1 MAKIAPKGKKVTGT
15 KKKDKI
21 TWVSSKLWK
30 KNLTVNAGKGND
42 IINFKKSKYK
52 NSLNGQD
59 GNDIIYG
66 GKNIDKINGG
76 NGNDKLF
83 GYNGN
88 DIIKA
93 GAGNDLIDGGNGN
106 DQIYGE
112 SGTNTLKGGAG
123 NDKIYGGSGNDSIY
137 GDAGND
143 VISAGTGND
152 NIYGGAGND
161 TINAGKGN
169 NRIIINKNNGTD
181 TILNGG
187 GVDTIVFEGFTME
200 DFYYSHTEWN
210 GDDLELL
217 GIAGGNKIILKNYAK
232 GSHSVKYMECLGIT
246 SKIPFK
252 YNDITQP
259 TDGDKT
265 YNGTNKP
272 DRIFVNAGPNPN
284 DYIEKAVI
292 YGNNGDDYINLR
304 NAMNFYLDPGKGDD
318 EIEINI
324 HGSGTIKLN
333 KNSGSDTL
341 NGIEYTNWRYNI
353 VLDASTTTN
362 GKFDNSLLVRQSGN
376 IKYILGER
384 QNDDLIIKLTDG
396 NTFTVT
402 NYYGQDEYG
411 ESYQENIAFVTGIN
425 SDYGDNEEELVSSY
439 LLLGE
444 PYIATLNK
452 KNNTVDKSGTDT
464 TSLISASE
472 DANYSVKL
480 GNSDS
485 NSVRIEKNGSHT
497 VTVGDGN
504 SNFIGLAANLNGMET
519 GNLPTPING
528 NQTVNVGNGNSNDI
542 WISTTGNSNV
552 TLGDG
557 YGNDIWIAN
566 AKESTITT
574 GNGNGN
580 FIDSYATKNT
590 ITTGSGINTI
600 YVRHDEHALNT
611 INSYGNDNIHAY
623 GGETTINLYGQD
635 KIKSIFGDGYGLTSK
650 GSQISQT
657 VINNAE
663 AVKEVNIHLTSPK
676 SMPYYALYDDDND
689 GKYDLLYS
697 IANVNFSDE
706 VADSEIILKDAYSQG
721 HYISSFNPDSLNSIA
736 KGCDMER
743 AGLTVFDNSA
753 ETLYQNSIVIFDSK
767 EDDIITTGNS
777 TIVYLSS
784 GTNTVNYSGR
794 AFINISG
801 GNNTINLSGNDIT
814 RTITTGLN
822 GTTEV
827 RGIMDLSCSNYK
839 DIPLSVAFQTDFSDN
854 KVMVYHDATDNTD
867 GLHFVTR
874 NYEMDFVISDIYED
888 LNDFKD
894 GAASKFVIRDQY
906 GAEKDISKFTN
917 YYDMDHH
924 GVNEFSYE
932 EISPAVNPSSGDWLI
947 DGTDK
952 NDEYFTYIPNYGNS
966 AKIDIYDKGGNN
978 DSLCFD
984 SPFGYHW
991 VYDHYENNSVF
1002 FNVEIQR
1009 NTDFSLKRSTF
1020 GDDLYLSGDISSLF
1034 DTDSSNDSYACI
1046 HNYFETDDKGFGY
1059 IESITDIGNVGT
1071 YKIDF
1076 DGLVELK
1083 NDIASW
1089 IANNTAYSSV
1099 ADVIAKGTADQK
1111 ETLMAFF
1118 TEATPFNHV

>member
-21 TWVSSKLWK
+21 TWTSSKPW
-30 KNLTVNAGKGND
+30 NRALTVNAGKGND
-42 IINFKKSKYK
+42 IINFKKSKFK
-52 NSLNGQD
+52 NTLNGQD
-59 GNDIIYG
+59 GNDKIYG
-66 GKNIDKINGG
+66 GKKDDKINGG
-76 NGNDKLF
+76 NGNDKLY
-83 GYNGN
+83 GYAGN
-88 DIIKA
+88 DIIK
-93 GAGNDLIDGGNGN
+93 GGKGNDYIDGGAGN

-112 SGTNTLKGGAG
+112 SGTNILKGGAG
-123 NDKIYGGSGNDSIY
+123 NDSIYGGS
-137 GDAGND
+137 
-143 VISAGTGND
+143 GND

-187 GVDTIVFEGFTME
+187 GVDTIVLEGFTME

-217 GIAGGNKIILKNYAK
+217 GIAGCNKIILKDYAK
-232 GSHSVKYMECLGIT
+232 GSHSVKYMECLGTT

-362 GKFDNSLLVRQSGN
+362 GKFDNSLLVRQLGN

-384 QNDDLIIKLTDG
+384 QNDNLIIKLTDG

-402 NYYGQDEYG
+402 NYYGQNEYG
-411 ESYQENIAFVTGIN
+411 EYNQENLAFVTGID
-425 SDYGDNEEELVSSY
+425 SDYGENEEELVSSY

-472 DANYSVKL
+472 DANYTVKL

-497 VTVGDGN
+497 VTAGDGN
-504 SNFIGLAANLNGMET
+504 SNFIGLAANLNGMKT
-519 GNLPTPING
+519 GEVPTSING
-528 NQTVNVGNGNSNDI
+528 DQTVNVGNGNSNDI

-552 TLGDG
+552 TLGNG
-557 YGNDIWIAN
+557 CVNDIWIAN

-580 FIDSYATKNT
+580 FIGSYATKNT

-600 YVRHDEHALNT
+600 SAGHDEHALNT

-623 GGETTINLYGQD
+623 GGETTINLYGED
-635 KIKSIFGDGYGLTSK
+635 KIKSIFGDGFGLTSK

-676 SMPYYALYDDDND
+676 SMPYYTLYDDDND

-697 IANVNFSDE
+697 IANVKFSDE

-721 HYISSFNPDSLNSIA
+721 HYISSFKENSLKSIA

-743 AGLTVFDNSA
+743 AGLTEFDNSA

-894 GAASKFVIRDQY
+894 GAASKFVILDQY
-906 GAEKDISKFTN
+906 GNDKDISKFTN
-917 YYDMDHH
+917 YYDMAHH
-924 GVNEFSYE
+924 GVNEFSYEDE

-947 DGTDK
+947 DGTDES
-952 NDEYFTYIPNYGNS
+952 DEYIVQIPGYGGGT
-966 AKIDIYDKGGNN
+966 IDIYDKGGE
-978 DSLCFD
+978 DAIYFD
-984 SPFGYHW
+984 SPFLS
-991 VYDHYENNSVF
+991 NNNHVF

-1020 GDDLYLSGDISSLF
+1020 GDDLYFSGDMSRLF
-1034 DTDSSNDSYACI
+1034 DTDTSDDSYACV
-1046 HNYFETDDKGFGY
+1046 HNYFDIEDAGSGY
-1059 IESITDIGNVGT
+1059 IETIKDTGSIGGP
-1071 YKIDF
+1071 YKVDF
-1076 DGLVELK
+1076 NKLVELK
-1083 NDIASW
+1083 NDVASW
-1089 IANNTAYSSV
+1089 IATNTSYSSV
-1099 ADVIAKGTADQK
+1099 ADVISNGSLSQINDLIEIYTSAQYTNKYLT
-1111 ETLMAFF
+1111 
-1118 TEATPFNHV
+1118 